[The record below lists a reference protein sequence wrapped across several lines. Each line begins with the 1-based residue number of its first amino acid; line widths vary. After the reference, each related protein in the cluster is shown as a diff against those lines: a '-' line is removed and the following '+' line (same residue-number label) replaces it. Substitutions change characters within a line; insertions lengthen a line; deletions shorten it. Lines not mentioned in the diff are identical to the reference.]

1 MARPKAFDRD
11 EVLKAAI
18 AVFWAKGYEAASTDD
33 LLQAMGISRQSLYD
47 TYGGKRALYLEALA
61 RYHADSLATRIAILT
76 RPDSPLAG
84 LSDFLASVAAE
95 SPELRALG
103 CMGVNAICEFGQADP
118 DVAASGAANAG
129 VLQAALERV
138 LREAK
143 ARGEVDRALDERA
156 AGRFLQTTL
165 TGLKVYARGGATPEA
180 LREIADF
187 AIQGLTSR

>member
-11 EVLKAAI
+11 EVLKAAT

-61 RYHADSLATRIAILT
+61 RYSAESLTTRIATLKG
-76 RPDSPLAG
+76 PASPLAG
-84 LSDFLASVAAE
+84 LSDFLTAVAAE
-95 SPELRALG
+95 PAEIRALG
-103 CMGVNAICEFGQADP
+103 CMGVNAICEFGRSDP
-118 DVAASGAANAG
+118 GVIDSGAAGSGALQK
-129 VLQAALERV
+129 VLEGV

-143 ARGEVDRALDERA
+143 ARGEIAAGIDEGA

-165 TGLKVYARGGATPEA
+165 TGLKVYAKSGATPEA

-187 AIQGLTSR
+187 AVQSLKPR

>member
-11 EVLKAAI
+11 QVLSAAT

-33 LLQAMGISRQSLYD
+33 LLRAMGISRQSLYD

-61 RYHADSLATRIAILT
+61 RYQADSLATRIATLT
-76 RPDSPLAG
+76 RPESPLEG
-84 LSDFLASVAAE
+84 LSDILTAVAAE

-103 CMGVNAICEFGQADP
+103 CMGVNAICEFGRDDAD
-118 DVAASGAANAG
+118 VNASGAANAG
-129 VLQAALERV
+129 VLQAALVRV

-143 ARGEVDRALDERA
+143 RRGEIDPGLDEPA
-156 AGRFLQTTL
+156 AARFLQTTL
-165 TGLKVYARGGATPEA
+165 TGLKVYAKGGGSPEA

-187 AIQGLTSR
+187 AVASLRPR

>member
-1 MARPKAFDRD
+1 MARPKAIDRD
-11 EVLKAAI
+11 EVLKAAT

-33 LLQAMGISRQSLYD
+33 LLAAMGISRQSLYD

-61 RYHADSLATRIAILT
+61 RYQADSLATRIATLT

-84 LSDFLASVAAE
+84 LSDILTAVAAE

-103 CMGVNAICEFGQADP
+103 CMGVNAICEFGQSDAE
-118 DVAASGAANAG
+118 VKASSAANAG

-143 ARGEVDRALDERA
+143 ARGEVAAEIDEGA

-165 TGLKVYARGGATPEA
+165 TGLKVYAKSGASPEA

-187 AIQGLTSR
+187 AVASLKPR